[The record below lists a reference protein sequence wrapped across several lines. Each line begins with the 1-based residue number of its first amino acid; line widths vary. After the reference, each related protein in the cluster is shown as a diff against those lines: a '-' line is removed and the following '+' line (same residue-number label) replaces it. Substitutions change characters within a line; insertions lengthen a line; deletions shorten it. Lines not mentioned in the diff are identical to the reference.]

1 MTEEWARFWHERNTE
16 RLMYALIINEQNT
29 IQTPIIQNPSFK
41 KNVFDTIPFYLSD
54 WFHFNTVIFPSSDGF
69 LYGISVKRFS
79 KTEER
84 IRLGKQ
90 LSQLLFSPELF
101 SSFYHFLHTVP
112 HTGSRFDMEKM
123 IGITKRTSPML
134 RTCYPEVIH
143 SLDGEKTDWFHGK
156 IKKAF
161 FKREELPKQI
171 ELTDWYLHK
180 KRQLHALFAVEHWLK
195 K

>member
-1 MTEEWARFWHERNTE
+1 
-16 RLMYALIINEQNT
+16 
-29 IQTPIIQNPSFK
+29 
-41 KNVFDTIPFYLSD
+41 
-54 WFHFNTVIFPSSDGF
+54 
-69 LYGISVKRFS
+69 
-79 KTEER
+79 
-84 IRLGKQ
+84 
-90 LSQLLFSPELF
+90 FSPELF

-161 FKREELPKQI
+161 F
-171 ELTDWYLHK
+171 
-180 KRQLHALFAVEHWLK
+180 
-195 K
+195 

>member
-1 MTEEWARFWHERNTE
+1 
-16 RLMYALIINEQNT
+16 
-29 IQTPIIQNPSFK
+29 
-41 KNVFDTIPFYLSD
+41 
-54 WFHFNTVIFPSSDGF
+54 
-69 LYGISVKRFS
+69 
-79 KTEER
+79 
-84 IRLGKQ
+84 
-90 LSQLLFSPELF
+90 
-101 SSFYHFLHTVP
+101 
-112 HTGSRFDMEKM
+112 MEKM